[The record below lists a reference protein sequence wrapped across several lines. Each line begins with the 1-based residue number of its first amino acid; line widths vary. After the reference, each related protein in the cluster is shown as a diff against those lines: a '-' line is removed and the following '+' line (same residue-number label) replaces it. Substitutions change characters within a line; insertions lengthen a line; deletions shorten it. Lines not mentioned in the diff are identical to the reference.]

1 MEQNPL
7 FEDEGTTMI
16 GETKERQKKEQS
28 ENRSDD
34 DSHTHVSI
42 VVQLKWQR
50 ETSGHP
56 DSLPTCFQTLRSFV
70 SLRVQE
76 RTAVTLLTLLLISN
90 DIMPSFV
97 LSSNLDSLLISLL
110 NTFVREH
117 ATSQTET
124 PNSVANH
131 TLPAKVESG
140 HSACEDSL
148 RDDELTVH
156 LLLALLS
163 HYVNILSK
171 QLTCTFTDLSGESSE
186 HLVPDDWLPSLGPNE
201 VDDGWDDAVGGEY
214 GAETDHFDG
223 NSDVPEVKR
232 MVSWKRTILMVELSK
247 LFPESTM
254 IQSDIF
260 TILQQA
266 SLASRMS
273 GAPVKLSSSVSRAL
287 CLNATRTLR
296 NDDLST
302 HLHSLSILGWLQ
314 ENIHTCVSMIS
325 ESPSAFFPLT
335 ALLTPSVHSASPR
348 HCDMAL
354 YLISELL
361 TNYQRHCRPD
371 HLHLP
376 ADAGESDDYVSIA
389 LSPTDFV
396 PHTPSPSA
404 PLPHPL
410 NSPQH
415 LWSNFEGEYHRM
427 MLALLERERMGIVM
441 MVAQKLRG
449 EGGRPEVFVSALIQ
463 SLADETKKEK
473 E

>member
-1 MEQNPL
+1 MYDL
-7 FEDEGTTMI
+7 GSRD
-16 GETKERQKKEQS
+16 
-28 ENRSDD
+28 
-34 DSHTHVSI
+34 I
-42 VVQLKWQR
+42 VCL
-50 ETSGHP
+50 S
-56 DSLPTCFQTLRSFV
+56 
-70 SLRVQE
+70 

-97 LSSNLDSLLISLL
+97 LSSNLDSSSSLCSTRSSASTPPPKQKPQIQWPTTPSLPKWKAGILRVRVCSFFVLTDPSLL
-110 NTFVREH
+110 AST
-117 ATSQTET
+117 
-124 PNSVANH
+124 
-131 TLPAKVESG
+131 
-140 HSACEDSL
+140 DSL

-396 PHTPSPSA
+396 PHTLVSCAPSA
-404 PLPHPL
+404 SL